1 MWEDADAIIGP
12 PFDVWAL
19 GVILFTL
26 LNGRLPFSKSGYNL
40 AAEDQPEDDV
50 VKARV
55 VAGAY
60 KLAAG
65 VDPLAADLLRWMLK
79 TQPAHRATISE
90 ILNHPWFEQDDAE
103 TSPVKPA
110 GDAAAAGND
119 ASDVTTTMSGNTSS
133 VEFEAG
139 ALLPRLVSDLRGDP
153 LAKSLHAVD
162 RRPVL
167 SSPRGDVLGR
177 SVHSVMD
184 RRSTATPSP
193 SLPPIGRG
201 DSGKADSLGS
211 SVHGRLLGG
220 GDILG
225 SSLHG
230 KKAGGGGTS
239 MLGGGGGGS
248 GGPADA
254 DDAWARSVR
263 MAKSS
268 QKSSGDL
275 NMSERASSSS
285 NTTSQRLGMPK
296 LHGRKASMLASLDNQ
311 IDALSQ
317 SLHTA
322 PYARKP
328 AQDMPM
334 PVDPLTM
341 SERGPNTT
349 AGRRKA
355 SYMDTTRSSNYK
367 MPESFGK

>member
-1 MWEDADAIIGP
+1 VWEDADAIIGP

-19 GVILFTL
+19 GIILFTL

-40 AAEDQPEDDV
+40 SAEDQPEDDV

-79 TQPAHRATISE
+79 TLPAHRATISE
-90 ILNHPWFEQDDAE
+90 ILNHPWFEQVDAE
-103 TSPVKPA
+103 ASPVKPT
-110 GDAAAAGND
+110 GNAAAAGND
-119 ASDVTTTMSGNTSS
+119 SSDVTTTMSGNTSS
-133 VEFEAG
+133 VEFEAAG
-139 ALLPRLVSDLRGDP
+139 STLLPRLVSDIRSDP

-162 RRPVL
+162 RKPLL

-184 RRSTATPSP
+184 RRQSATPSP

-201 DSGKADSLGS
+201 DSGKADGLGS

-230 KKAGGGGTS
+230 KKAGGG
-239 MLGGGGGGS
+239 

-275 NMSERASSSS
+275 NMSERGSSSS
-285 NTTSQRLGMPK
+285 NATTQRLGMPK
-296 LHGRKASMLASLDNQ
+296 LHARKASMLASLDNQ

-328 AQDMPM
+328 AQDMAT

-355 SYMDTTRSSNYK
+355 SYMDTTRSSNFK